1 MDVRASQLTAER
13 FILRRR
19 VKWGE
24 CDPAGVVFTPRFSD
38 YVVEAHLAFFERVFG
53 APTYEFLKPMDLALP
68 AKAISIEFKHSLWP
82 DQSFDMSVQVAE
94 IRTRT
99 YDLAVVGTTL
109 DGLDAFAANLTLICL
124 NRVLRKSAPLPDF
137 MCQKL
142 QAIRDSS
149 PPLAHD
155 VNVGLDGRLE
165 G

>member
-1 MDVRASQLTAER
+1 VDARPAQLATER

-38 YVVEAHLAFFERVFG
+38 YVVEAHLAFFEQVFG
-53 APTYEFLKPMDLALP
+53 APTYEFLKPMGLALP

-82 DQSFDMSVQVAE
+82 DQSFDMSVQVAA

-109 DGLDAFAANLTLICL
+109 DGLDSFIANLTLICL
-124 NRVLRKSAPLPDF
+124 NRVMRKSEPLPDLI
-137 MCQKL
+137 CRKL

-149 PPLAHD
+149 PPVHD
-155 VNVGLDGRLE
+155 VDVAPGGSPE